1 MGIMERSPYTEFGK
15 NLLSDYTP
23 EEMNKFYNFMTQCL
37 HVYLKFRCRINPPME
52 SIEKRTIQRE
62 ITDEFIWWAEEWF
75 TPERLNCNQDKQVAY
90 DAYQQTMPEKFRG
103 SLKMNTFKER
113 LRLYCRFASN
123 KEKEYIFNPVDL
135 FKTETE
141 RKRDDIREYR
151 DGKDVYCFH
160 VRLVERNSPYPQDG
174 DKKEQK
180 IDGSR
185 IEIEEPDT
193 PF

>member
-1 MGIMERSPYTEFGK
+1 M
-15 NLLSDYTP
+15 
-23 EEMNKFYNFMTQCL
+23 
-37 HVYLKFRCRINPPME
+37 
-52 SIEKRTIQRE
+52 
-62 ITDEFIWWAEEWF
+62 
-75 TPERLNCNQDKQVAY
+75 
-90 DAYQQTMPEKFRG
+90 
-103 SLKMNTFKER
+103 
-113 LRLYCRFASN
+113 YCRFSSN